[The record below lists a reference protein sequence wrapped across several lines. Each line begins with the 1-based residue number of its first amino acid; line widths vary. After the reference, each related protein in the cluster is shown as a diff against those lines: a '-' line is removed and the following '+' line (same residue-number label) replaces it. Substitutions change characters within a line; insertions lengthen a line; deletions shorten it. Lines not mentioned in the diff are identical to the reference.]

1 MSRGI
6 LFQYN
11 WVIETVIIMKN
22 KKIILILFVVIFAYL
37 SVSLSLINRQI
48 VENDEGIY
56 WATFL
61 LVNKGY
67 SLYKEIS
74 FSQLPGFFL
83 AVYPIFKLFE
93 STIAAARFGV
103 LFWSTLALL
112 SIVWLGYVRKNLFF
126 SFISVILLI
135 SIPTFF
141 NQSITLQSDM
151 VAVSFSTIS
160 FVFMMVFINYSSRLD
175 SNYKCHYLLL
185 ILSSLFFSFA
195 MLTKLDYS
203 LVLPFGFILLTQKK
217 QRIFNIFLFLLSS
230 IFIILATLNFFGI
243 NTVINNVLTLREKA
257 LLVYPFE
264 PFKVLEYLQ
273 KDILLFTLIL
283 ANFFYALLRWR
294 KELIFTSLF
303 LWLISSLFLVFSFR
317 SLFQHH
323 LVFLAV
329 PSALLFASNLFNMNA
344 SINRLIEAKV
354 IILLIISVVA
364 FVNNVFQ
371 LAKRQNSKSIKEREI
386 AKNFILENTES
397 SGVIVSDEAALYGMT
412 GRLPPPELVDISYVQ
427 IKSENI
433 STEKFQSAIKKY
445 KPKLIIAWNGRVNT
459 LRGFEE
465 SLTHYKKISYSNEK
479 KIFIRENFYKN

>member
-195 MLTKLDYS
+195 MLRNKE
-203 LVLPFGFILLTQKK
+203 
-217 QRIFNIFLFLLSS
+217 FLIYFCFYFPAFLL
-230 IFIILATLNFFGI
+230 F
-243 NTVINNVLTLREKA
+243 
-257 LLVYPFE
+257 
-264 PFKVLEYLQ
+264 
-273 KDILLFTLIL
+273 
-283 ANFFYALLRWR
+283 
-294 KELIFTSLF
+294 
-303 LWLISSLFLVFSFR
+303 
-317 SLFQHH
+317 
-323 LVFLAV
+323 
-329 PSALLFASNLFNMNA
+329 
-344 SINRLIEAKV
+344 
-354 IILLIISVVA
+354 
-364 FVNNVFQ
+364 
-371 LAKRQNSKSIKEREI
+371 
-386 AKNFILENTES
+386 
-397 SGVIVSDEAALYGMT
+397 
-412 GRLPPPELVDISYVQ
+412 
-427 IKSENI
+427 
-433 STEKFQSAIKKY
+433 
-445 KPKLIIAWNGRVNT
+445 
-459 LRGFEE
+459 
-465 SLTHYKKISYSNEK
+465 
-479 KIFIRENFYKN
+479 